1 MQIKLDTMKNLKTV
15 RANGTR
21 DHWRSVNKEKT
32 LRIKARRQAKRSA
45 RRLFA

>member
-1 MQIKLDTMKNLKTV
+1 MQIKLDSMKNMKTDKPK
-15 RANGTR
+15 GQR
-21 DHWRSVNKEKT
+21 DLWRSVNKEKT